1 MWYNGIE
8 VFHKNTKRPY
18 WNVFPQA
25 AWYVNGVHTNGGF
38 ISIVNWGV
46 SAEISAWKNKS
57 NFLYNTNRIFEAFER
72 SKDGELLS
80 DDKNVRFQ
88 IAREIAVA
96 IENIDGWSYNDYYE
110 RKN

>member
-1 MWYNGIE
+1 M
-8 VFHKNTKRPY
+8 
-18 WNVFPQA
+18 
-25 AWYVNGVHTNGGF
+25 
-38 ISIVNWGV
+38 NWGV

>member
-1 MWYNGIE
+1 MIIKAIGEAHAIE
-8 VFHKNTKRPY
+8 Y
-18 WNVFPQA
+18 DIQ
-25 AWYVNGVHTNGGF
+25 VNGFPFLCIFGTHTNGGF